1 MLLAIAGE
9 VSIYAATLSC
19 LVSCHELMKFFQQ
32 RLSLWL
38 PQLDPQVW
46 ILAFGRF
53 LSEIGTGF
61 TLFYAPIFF
70 VNQVGFS
77 ATAVGFALGS
87 ASISG
92 IFGRILGGSLSDS
105 PQWGR
110 RRTLLLSAAV
120 AAIASLVLASTVTF
134 SVLII
139 GNLLVGLGQGLYW
152 PATEAVVA
160 DLTTAENRRE
170 AYALTRLADNLG
182 LGTGVVFGGALV
194 GATGAYRALFLI
206 DATSFMVFFVVI
218 YLAIKETYQSQVTAH
233 SSVKGNWAIA
243 LSDRRLLVYVV
254 VNIIF
259 TTYTS
264 QLHSTL
270 PLYLRNFVASGSTQG
285 FTESILSALFAWHM
299 AIAILCQLPIA
310 RILKRFT
317 HPHALIVSA
326 LIWAVGFSCV
336 WFTGITPTNQLFW
349 AVVTMGI
356 FGLAIVSYTPSAA
369 ALVTELAPESLRGVY
384 FSMSSLCWAAGY
396 FIGPPLGG
404 WALDQPRVFVY
415 SYWLGLAAS
424 VLVTIAILRY
434 LNQLVHNS
442 PKKIVGS

>member
-1 MLLAIAGE
+1 MIAPF
-9 VSIYAATLSC
+9 INC
-19 LVSCHELMKFFQQ
+19 MKFFQRQ
-32 RLSLWL
+32 LSSWL

-46 ILAFGRF
+46 ILGFGRF
-53 LSEIGTGF
+53 LSEVGTGF

-105 PQWGR
+105 PKWGR
-110 RRTLLLSAAV
+110 RYTLLLSAAV
-120 AAIASLVLASTVTF
+120 AAIASLVLASTITF
-134 SVLII
+134 PILIV
-139 GNLLVGLGQGLYW
+139 GNLLSGLGQGLYW

-160 DLTTAENRRE
+160 DLTTPANRRE

-182 LGTGVVFGGALV
+182 LGTGIIFGGALV
-194 GATGAYRALFLI
+194 STTGAYRALFLI
-206 DATSFMVFFVVI
+206 DATSFIVFFVVI
-218 YLAIKETYQSQVTAH
+218 YLAIKETYQPLANASDLSAK
-233 SSVKGNWAIA
+233 SNWAIA
-243 LSDRRLLVYVV
+243 LRDRRLLVYVL

-270 PLYLRNFVASGSTQG
+270 PLYLRNFVSSRSTQG
-285 FTESILSALFAWHM
+285 FTESTLSALFACHM
-299 AIAILCQLPIA
+299 AVAILCQLPIA
-310 RILKRFT
+310 RVLKRFT

-326 LIWAVGFSCV
+326 LIWAVAFSCV
-336 WFTGITPTNQLFW
+336 WFTGITPVNQLFW
-349 AVVTMGI
+349 AIVAMSI

-369 ALVTELAPESLRGVY
+369 ALVTELAPESQRGVY
-384 FSMSSLCWAAGY
+384 FSMSSLCWAVGY

-404 WALDQPRVFVY
+404 WALDQSRVFVY

-424 VLVTIAILRY
+424 VFLTIAILHY
-434 LNQLVHNS
+434 LNQLVYKRS
-442 PKKIVGS
+442 KEKQKLF

>member
-1 MLLAIAGE
+1 
-9 VSIYAATLSC
+9 
-19 LVSCHELMKFFQQ
+19 MKFLPQHL
-32 RLSLWL
+32 LSWL
-38 PQLDPQVW
+38 PQLDSQVW
-46 ILAFGRF
+46 ILGFGRF

-120 AAIASLVLASTVTF
+120 AAIASLVLATTVTF
-134 SVLII
+134 PVLIL

-160 DLTTAENRRE
+160 DLTTPANRRE

-182 LGTGVVFGGALV
+182 LGMGIVFGGALV

-218 YLAIKETYQSQVTAH
+218 YLAIKDYQPQAIASDLSARN
-233 SSVKGNWAIA
+233 SWATA
-243 LSDRRLLVYVV
+243 LSDRRLLVYVL

-270 PLYLRNFVASGSTQG
+270 PLYLRNFVSSGATQG
-285 FTESILSALFAWHM
+285 FTESILSVLFAWHM
-299 AIAILCQLPIA
+299 VIAILFQLPIA

-317 HPHALIVSA
+317 HPHALIISA
-326 LIWAVGFSCV
+326 LIWAVAFSCV
-336 WFTGITPTNQLFW
+336 WFTGITPVNQLFW
-349 AVVTMGI
+349 AIVAMGI

-369 ALVTELAPESLRGVY
+369 ALVTELAPESQRGVY
-384 FSMSSLCWAAGY
+384 FSMSSLCWAVGY

-404 WALDQPRVFVY
+404 WALDQSRVFVY

-424 VLVTIAILRY
+424 VFLTIAILHY
-434 LNQLVHNS
+434 LNQLVYKGS
-442 PKKIVGS
+442 KKKQELF

>member
-1 MLLAIAGE
+1 
-9 VSIYAATLSC
+9 
-19 LVSCHELMKFFQQ
+19 MKFFQQ
-32 RLSLWL
+32 QLSSWL

-46 ILAFGRF
+46 ILGFGRF

-105 PQWGR
+105 PKWGR

-120 AAIASLVLASTVTF
+120 AAIASLVLATTVTF
-134 SVLII
+134 PVLIL
-139 GNLLVGLGQGLYW
+139 GNLLSGLGQGLYW

-160 DLTTAENRRE
+160 DLTTPANRRE

-182 LGTGVVFGGALV
+182 LGTGIILGGALV
-194 GATGAYRALFLI
+194 STTGAYRALFLL

-218 YLAIKETYQSQVTAH
+218 YLAIKETYQPLANTSDLSAK
-233 SSVKGNWAIA
+233 SNWAIA
-243 LSDRRLLVYVV
+243 LSDRRLLVYVL

-270 PLYLRNFVASGSTQG
+270 PLYLRNFVSSNSTQG
-285 FTESILSALFAWHM
+285 FTESTLSALFACHM
-299 AIAILCQLPIA
+299 AVAILFQLPIA
-310 RILKRFT
+310 RVLKRFT
-317 HPHALIVSA
+317 HPYALIVSA
-326 LIWAVGFSCV
+326 LIWAVAFSCV
-336 WFTGITPTNQLFW
+336 WFTGITPVNQLFW
-349 AVVTMGI
+349 AIVAMGI

-369 ALVTELAPESLRGVY
+369 ALVTELAPESQRGVY
-384 FSMSSLCWAAGY
+384 FSMSSLCWAVGY

-404 WALDQPRVFVY
+404 WALDQSRVFVY

-424 VLVTIAILRY
+424 VFLTIAILHY
-434 LNQLVHNS
+434 LNQLVYKS
-442 PKKIVGS
+442 SKKKLF

>member
-1 MLLAIAGE
+1 
-9 VSIYAATLSC
+9 
-19 LVSCHELMKFFQQ
+19 MKFFPQQ
-32 RLSLWL
+32 LPSWL

-46 ILAFGRF
+46 ILGFGRF
-53 LSEIGTGF
+53 LSEVGTGF

-105 PQWGR
+105 PKWGR

-120 AAIASLVLASTVTF
+120 AAIASLVLATTVTF
-134 SVLII
+134 PILIL

-160 DLTTAENRRE
+160 DLTTPANRRE

-182 LGTGVVFGGALV
+182 LGTGIVFGGALV
-194 GATGAYRALFLI
+194 GATGVYRALFLI

-218 YLAIKETYQSQVTAH
+218 YLAIKDYQPQGIASDLSAK
-233 SSVKGNWAIA
+233 SSWAVA
-243 LSDRRLLVYVV
+243 LSDRRLLVYVL

-270 PLYLRNFVASGSTQG
+270 PLFLRNFVSSGSTQG
-285 FTESILSALFAWHM
+285 FTESTLSALFAWHM
-299 AIAILCQLPIA
+299 AIAILFQLPIA

-336 WFTGITPTNQLFW
+336 WFTGVTPVNQLFW
-349 AVVTMGI
+349 AVVALGI

-369 ALVTELAPESLRGVY
+369 ALVTELAPESQRGVY
-384 FSMSSLCWAAGY
+384 FSMSSLCWAVGY

-404 WALDQPRVFVY
+404 WALDQSPVFAY
-415 SYWLGLAAS
+415 RYWLGLAAS
-424 VLVTIAILRY
+424 VLLTIAILHY
-434 LNQLVHNS
+434 LNQLVYKGS
-442 PKKIVGS
+442 QKKQA

>member
-1 MLLAIAGE
+1 
-9 VSIYAATLSC
+9 
-19 LVSCHELMKFFQQ
+19 MKFLPQQ
-32 RLSLWL
+32 LSSWL

-46 ILAFGRF
+46 ILGFGRF

-105 PQWGR
+105 PKWGR

-120 AAIASLVLASTVTF
+120 AAIASLVLATTVTF
-134 SVLII
+134 PILIL

-160 DLTTAENRRE
+160 DLTTPANRRE

-182 LGTGVVFGGALV
+182 LGTGIVFGGALV

-206 DATSFMVFFVVI
+206 DSTSFRVFFVVI
-218 YLAIKETYQSQVTAH
+218 YLAIKDYQPQASVSELSAK
-233 SSVKGNWAIA
+233 SSWAIA
-243 LSDRRLLVYVV
+243 LSDRRLLVYVL

-270 PLYLRNFVASGSTQG
+270 PLYLRNFVASGATQG
-285 FTESILSALFAWHM
+285 FTESILSVLFAWHM
-299 AIAILCQLPIA
+299 AIAILFQLPIA
-310 RILKRFT
+310 RILKHFT

-326 LIWAVGFSCV
+326 LIWAVGFICV
-336 WFTGITPTNQLFW
+336 WFTGITPVNHLFW
-349 AVVTMGI
+349 AVVSLGI

-369 ALVTELAPESLRGVY
+369 ALVTELAPESQRGVY

-404 WALDQPRVFVY
+404 WALDQSPVFAY
-415 SYWLGLAAS
+415 NYWLGLAAS
-424 VLVTIAILRY
+424 VLLTIAILYY
-434 LNQLVHNS
+434 LNQIVYQGFQ
-442 PKKIVGS
+442 KK